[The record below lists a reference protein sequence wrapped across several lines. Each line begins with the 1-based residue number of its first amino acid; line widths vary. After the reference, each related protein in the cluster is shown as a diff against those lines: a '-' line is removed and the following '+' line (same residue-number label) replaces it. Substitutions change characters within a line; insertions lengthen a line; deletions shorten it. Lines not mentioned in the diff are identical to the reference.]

1 MVLDVR
7 HAPNTSNLTAVRDR
21 FRVAAKASGRKV
33 LDGNLTMA
41 LRMPQGIG
49 GGVQYGK
56 GGKKGAA
63 PVSGAAAKNMPAKQ
77 LPSTMAELAPDN
89 ENVPVDG

>member
-1 MVLDVR
+1 
-7 HAPNTSNLTAVRDR
+7 
-21 FRVAAKASGRKV
+21 
-33 LDGNLTMA
+33 MA

>member
-1 MVLDVR
+1 M
-7 HAPNTSNLTAVRDR
+7 
-21 FRVAAKASGRKV
+21 ASGWPPKHPGEKV

>member
-1 MVLDVR
+1 MSG
-7 HAPNTSNLTAVRDR
+7 TSQTRATSQPSEITSGWP
-21 FRVAAKASGRKV
+21 AKDPGEKV

>member
-1 MVLDVR
+1 MSG
-7 HAPNTSNLTAVRDR
+7 TSLTRATISQPSEIVTSGWP
-21 FRVAAKASGRKV
+21 AKASGRKV